1 MAGSLDGKV
10 AIVTGAAQGIGK
22 CYAETLA
29 REGASVALV
38 DLKEDKVG
46 ESAEAIERAGGAAL
60 AVVADVSDEDATKEM
75 CAKTVE
81 RFGGLDILVNNAA
94 IYEGYVS
101 HTLDEVP
108 LDDWNSFLDVN
119 VTSILLCTRAAV
131 PYMKERGKGRIVN
144 QSSDGAQL
152 GGNQYALTKLMVQG
166 FTTGFASVL
175 GPDNITVNAISPGPI
190 NTEAT
195 LAKYNEDAIK
205 AMVDNS
211 FLIKRIGTAEDLAE
225 FLAFIVSDKA
235 DWITGQIFHING
247 GFWTRPA

>member
-1 MAGSLDGKV
+1 MTRPLDGKV

-29 REGASVALV
+29 RDGASVVLV
-38 DLKEDKVG
+38 DLKEDKAR
-46 ESAEAIERAGGAAL
+46 ESAESIERAGGRAL
-60 AVVADVSDEDATKEM
+60 AVVADVSDEGATMEM
-75 CAKTVE
+75 CE
-81 RFGGLDILVNNAA
+81 RTAEHFGGIDILVNNAA

-108 LDDWNSFLDVN
+108 LDDWNRFLDVN
-119 VTSILLCTRAAV
+119 VTSILLCTRAVV
-131 PYMKERGKGRIVN
+131 PYMQKRGKGRIVN

-152 GGNQYALTKLMVQG
+152 GGNQYALSKLMVQG
-166 FTTGFASVL
+166 FTAGFAPVL
-175 GPDNITVNAISPGPI
+175 GSDNITVNAISPGPI

-195 LAKYNEDAIK
+195 LAKYDEDAIQ

-225 FLAFIVSDKA
+225 FLAFIVSDKT
-235 DWITGQIFHING
+235 DWITGQIFHVNG